1 MDPVTPLRSVQDD
14 RGSGGD
20 VRFCHAER
28 SEESIPMD
36 ASPGDA
42 GLRMTAEDAA
52 PDCEGVGTLVSGVS
66 NLNSRAFITMPRSE
80 KGLW

>member
-1 MDPVTPLRSVQDD
+1 LLSCAGERIQGYPVK
-14 RGSGGD
+14 G
-20 VRFCHAER
+20 
-28 SEESIPMD
+28 MD

-66 NLNSRAFITMPRSE
+66 NLNSRAFITNNAAFR
-80 KGLW
+80 KRTVVRV